1 MLRLAP
7 LSLALAML
15 SAVVLAGL
23 VPVSGVVSASSNC
36 TYGNCPASSPFP
48 IWAVSAA
55 VVVVLLALILAL
67 LMLRRSRRRPPA
79 AAPPAPGAA
88 PESSETGSWSEG
100 PPPSGQTWDETPETP
115 GPEAENEPPLEP
127 ESGQ

>member
-1 MLRLAP
+1 
-7 LSLALAML
+7 ML
-15 SAVVLAGL
+15 SIVILAGL

-67 LMLRRSRRRPPA
+67 LMLRRSRRRPPPA
-79 AAPPAPGAA
+79 TAVPPPVPGA
-88 PESSETGSWSEG
+88 ESPATGGWAEG
-100 PPPSGQTWDETPETP
+100 PPPSGQSWDETPETP
-115 GPEAENEPPLEP
+115 GPEAENEPPLDP